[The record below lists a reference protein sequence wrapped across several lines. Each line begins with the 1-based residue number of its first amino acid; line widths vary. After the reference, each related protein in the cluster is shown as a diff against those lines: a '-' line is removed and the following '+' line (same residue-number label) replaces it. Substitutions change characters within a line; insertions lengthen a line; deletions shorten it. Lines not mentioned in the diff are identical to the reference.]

1 MKTRTHDPMDPSAPS
16 ISAAVV
22 VLIVWALSSP
32 AMAALGG
39 TVDSVQADGVRMK
52 ATDKVVRKDA
62 YTVHEIEDSTG
73 TVVREYVSNAGTVFG
88 VSWQGPF
95 VPDMRQILGSY
106 FERYSQAARAQRE
119 GQVGRNRLEIRE
131 SGFVVQTAGH
141 QRAYSGRAYDE
152 RLLPPAVGVGDLW

>member
-1 MKTRTHDPMDPSAPS
+1 MDLSAPS

-22 VLIVWALSSP
+22 VLIVWVLSSP

-119 GQVGRNRLEIRE
+119 AQVGRHRLEIRE
-131 SGFVVQTAGH
+131 SGFVVQTSGH

>member
-1 MKTRTHDPMDPSAPS
+1 MDPSAPS

>member
-1 MKTRTHDPMDPSAPS
+1 MDLSAPS

-131 SGFVVQTAGH
+131 SGFVVQTSGH

-152 RLLPPAVGVGDLW
+152 QLLPPAVGVGDLW

>member
-1 MKTRTHDPMDPSAPS
+1 MDLSAPS

>member
-1 MKTRTHDPMDPSAPS
+1 MKTRTHDSIDLSAPS

-106 FERYSQAARAQRE
+106 FERYSQAARAQRK

-131 SGFVVQTAGH
+131 SGFVVQTSGH

-152 RLLPPAVGVGDLW
+152 QLLPPAVGVGDLW